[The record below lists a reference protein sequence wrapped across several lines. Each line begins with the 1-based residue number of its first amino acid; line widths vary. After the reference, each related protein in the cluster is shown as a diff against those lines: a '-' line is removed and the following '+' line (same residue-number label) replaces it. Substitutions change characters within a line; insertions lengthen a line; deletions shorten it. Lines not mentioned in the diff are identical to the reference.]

1 MSPGF
6 SANLD
11 DPSGFA
17 EVAAIDKSC
26 ATFKSRKVGFR

>member
-1 MSPGF
+1 MFPGF

-17 EVAAIDKSC
+17 EVVVIDKSC
-26 ATFKSRKVGFR
+26 ATFKSRKVRFR